1 MGGRPWRRHRHGA
14 HYAARAAVWQGCCS
28 VRAQGF
34 ALSNQTVHY
43 SPGLTEDVDMRMNGK
58 VAVVTGAGSGYG
70 AGIARRFAA
79 EGAQVVVA
87 DIRSDAA
94 GEVVAT
100 VGGMAVSVDV
110 SNGASVEA
118 MTRAVLDRFGRIDVL
133 VNNAGVTH
141 APGPLE
147 EVEEDAFDRVFR
159 VNAKS
164 VYLTARHVV
173 PVMKAAG
180 RGVILNIGS
189 GAGVSPRPNLAWYNS
204 SKGWMNI
211 ATKSMALE
219 LAPHGIRVNIIN
231 PVSGDTP
238 MLAEFMGGDSPELR
252 ARFMSS
258 IPLGRF
264 STPEDVAHAAVYLCS
279 DESSLVTGAALM
291 VDGGRTI

>member
-1 MGGRPWRRHRHGA
+1 
-14 HYAARAAVWQGCCS
+14 
-28 VRAQGF
+28 
-34 ALSNQTVHY
+34 
-43 SPGLTEDVDMRMNGK
+43 MRMQDK
-58 VAVVTGAGSGYG
+58 VAVVTGGGSGYG
-70 AGIARRFAA
+70 TGIVRKFSD

-87 DIRSDAA
+87 DIRPEAA
-94 GEVVAT
+94 QEVASA
-100 VGGMAVSVDV
+100 VGGMAVTVDV
-110 SNGASVEA
+110 GQGASVAE
-118 MTRAVLDRFGRIDVL
+118 MTAAVLARFGRIDVL

-141 APGPLE
+141 PPGPLE
-147 EVEEDAFDRVFR
+147 EVDEEAFDRVFR
-159 VNAKS
+159 INAKS

-173 PVMKAAG
+173 PAMKAAG

-238 MLAEFMGGDSPELR
+238 MLAQFMGGDTPDLR
-252 ARFMSS
+252 AKFMSS

-279 DESSLVTGAALM
+279 DESSLVTGSALM

>member
-1 MGGRPWRRHRHGA
+1 
-14 HYAARAAVWQGCCS
+14 
-28 VRAQGF
+28 
-34 ALSNQTVHY
+34 
-43 SPGLTEDVDMRMNGK
+43 MRMQDK
-58 VAVVTGAGSGYG
+58 VAVVTGGGSGYG
-70 AGIARRFAA
+70 TGIVRKFSD

-87 DIRSDAA
+87 DIRPEAA
-94 GEVVAT
+94 QEVASA
-100 VGGMAVSVDV
+100 VGGMAVAVDV
-110 SNGASVEA
+110 GQGASVAE
-118 MTRAVLDRFGRIDVL
+118 MTAAVLARFGRIDVL

-141 APGPLE
+141 PPGPLE
-147 EVEEDAFDRVFR
+147 EVDEEAFDRVFR
-159 VNAKS
+159 INAKS

-173 PVMKAAG
+173 PAMKAAG

-238 MLAEFMGGDSPELR
+238 MLAQFMGGDTPDLR
-252 ARFMSS
+252 AKFMSS

-279 DESSLVTGAALM
+279 DESSLVTGSALM

>member
-1 MGGRPWRRHRHGA
+1 
-14 HYAARAAVWQGCCS
+14 
-28 VRAQGF
+28 
-34 ALSNQTVHY
+34 
-43 SPGLTEDVDMRMNGK
+43 MRMQDK
-58 VAVVTGAGSGYG
+58 VAIVTGGGSGYG
-70 AGIARRFAA
+70 AGIVRKFSD

-87 DIRSDAA
+87 DIRPEAA
-94 GEVVAT
+94 QDVASR
-100 VGGMAVSVDV
+100 VGGMAATVDV
-110 SNGASVEA
+110 GQGASVAE
-118 MTRAVLDRFGRIDVL
+118 MTAAVLARFGRIDVL

-141 APGPLE
+141 PPGPLE
-147 EVEEDAFDRVFR
+147 EVDEGDFDRVFR
-159 VNAKS
+159 INAKS

-173 PVMKAAG
+173 PAMKAAG

-238 MLAEFMGGDSPELR
+238 MLAQFMGGDTPDLR

-279 DESSLVTGAALM
+279 DESSLVTGSALM

>member
-1 MGGRPWRRHRHGA
+1 
-14 HYAARAAVWQGCCS
+14 
-28 VRAQGF
+28 
-34 ALSNQTVHY
+34 
-43 SPGLTEDVDMRMNGK
+43 MRMQGK
-58 VAVVTGAGSGYG
+58 VAVITGGGSGYG
-70 AGIARRFAA
+70 AGIARKFAA
-79 EGAQVVVA
+79 EGAEVVIA
-87 DIRSDAA
+87 DIRPEAA
-94 GEVVAT
+94 AEVAREF
-100 VGGMAVSVDV
+100 GGMALAVDV
-110 SNGASVEA
+110 GQGASVAEMA
-118 MTRAVLDRFGRIDVL
+118 RAVLDRFGRIDVL

-147 EVEEDAFDRVFR
+147 EVDEDAFDRVFSI
-159 VNAKS
+159 NAKS

-173 PVMKAAG
+173 PAMKAAG
-180 RGVILNIGS
+180 KGVILNIGS
-189 GAGVSPRPNLAWYNS
+189 GAGVSPRPRLAWYNS

-238 MLAEFMGGDSPELR
+238 MLSQFMGGDSPELR
-252 ARFMSS
+252 AGFMAS

-279 DESSLVTGAALM
+279 DESGLVTGAALM

>member
-1 MGGRPWRRHRHGA
+1 
-14 HYAARAAVWQGCCS
+14 
-28 VRAQGF
+28 
-34 ALSNQTVHY
+34 
-43 SPGLTEDVDMRMNGK
+43 MRLQGK

-70 AGIARRFAA
+70 AGIARKFVA

-87 DIRSDAA
+87 DIRPEAASDVAA
-94 GEVVAT
+94 ELGA
-100 VGGMAVSVDV
+100 MAVAVDV
-110 SNGASVEA
+110 ADGASVAA
-118 MTRAVLDRFGRIDVL
+118 MTGDVLDRFGRIDIL

-147 EVEEDAFDRVFR
+147 EVAEDAFDRVFR

-279 DESSLVTGAALM
+279 DESSLVTGSALM